1 MFRMVKRLAPRAFSV
16 ALAASLCA
24 ALVACSH
31 EPSEH
36 APAAVE
42 PASEDAVLAFGES
55 TRTTT
60 TDPATGAQVEW
71 EVAVEAPQRISGT
84 EAANNIRS
92 PEPQR
97 YTAFYCY
104 PVTLTPVR
112 VDATPEH
119 ATVPVPELKLVIAQA
134 SVVRDADGAPVTST
148 RRANSVPAA
157 PGSAHQPSGD
167 AKVALRSAAEAYC
180 DIGSG
185 APTGFTPDLE
195 EGRAYTTVLASWER
209 RVDPGE
215 TATGVALDGSNVRW
229 EDR

>member
-1 MFRMVKRLAPRAFSV
+1 MFRMVKRHASRALSA
-16 ALAASLCA
+16 ALVTSLCA

-31 EPSEH
+31 EPSEQ
-36 APAAVE
+36 APAAAE
-42 PASEDAVLAFGES
+42 PVSEERVLAFGES
-55 TRTTT
+55 THTTT

-71 EVAVEAPQRISGT
+71 EIAVAAPQRISGT

-97 YTAFYCY
+97 YSAFYCY

-112 VDATPEH
+112 VDVTPEH
-119 ATVPVPELKLVIAQA
+119 ATVPVPELKLVTAQE
-134 SVVRDADGAPVTST
+134 SVVRDADGAPVTTT

-167 AKVALRSAAEAYC
+167 AKVAPRSAAEAYC
-180 DIGSG
+180 NIGSG
-185 APTGFTPDLE
+185 APSGYTPDLE

-215 TATGVALDGSNVRW
+215 PATGVALENVRW
-229 EDR
+229 ENR